1 MKSAAF
7 DVSDNDDSIPDEPSS
22 VFSPG
27 ERDPG
32 YTISIT
38 PRDEPDSDPLI
49 PMKMTATRG
58 TNIRQTTVRI
68 FPEDGSQPTEILV
81 SIAFSLDLHLV
92 ALERTEKNS
101 KYTSGGSV
109 SDLWNVY

>member
-38 PRDEPDSDPLI
+38 PRDEPESDQLR
-49 PMKMTATRG
+49 PMRITPTRG
-58 TNIRQTTVRI
+58 TNIQQTIVRI
-68 FPEDGSQPTEILV
+68 FPEDGSEATEVMV
-81 SIAFSLDLHLV
+81 SMVLSLY
-92 ALERTEKNS
+92 S
-101 KYTSGGSV
+101 WS
-109 SDLWNVY
+109 